1 MSLDGSRERY
11 IDWLESRLEIQEV
24 REVSGVYSA
33 RVARKADKTIT
44 TALVTAIDFD
54 VERWNYGDL
63 FNPTLNNTRL
73 TAPADGIYAITGN
86 VSWAQNDT
94 GDRRLRIRLD
104 GATNIAQVRVTSPAA
119 ALSEH
124 MIVSTQYELDKDQYV
139 ELVVYHTRG
148 SDLNIEAALNYSPE
162 FMMTMI
168 APKPI

>member
-33 RVARKADKTIT
+33 RVARRADKTIT

-54 VERWNYGDL
+54 VERHDYGDL

-73 TAPADGIYAITGN
+73 TAPADGIYAIVGN
-86 VSWAQNDT
+86 IAWQNNAD
-94 GDRRLRIRLD
+94 GERRLRIRLGGVTD
-104 GATNIAQVRVTSPAA
+104 IASARRTTPSA

-124 MIVSTQYELDKDQYV
+124 MLVSTEYEMLKDQYV
-139 ELVVYHTRG
+139 ELTVYHTRG
-148 SDLNIEAALNYSPE
+148 IDLNVIAAPNYSPE

-168 APKPI
+168 APKPV

>member
-1 MSLDGSRERY
+1 MSGKLRERE
-11 IDWLESRLEIQEV
+11 IELINQLRADLSVLERIEQPA
-24 REVSGVYSA
+24 VYAA
-33 RVARKADKTIT
+33 RVTKAAAQTIADSTIT
-44 TALVTAIDFD
+44 AVQFD
-54 VERWNYGDL
+54 TERYDYGDMHD
-63 FNPTLNNTRL
+63 NALNNTRL
-73 TAPADGIYAITGN
+73 TAPADGVYAITGN

-162 FMMTMI
+162 FMMVRV
-168 APKPI
+168 A